1 MEKSRPSKRPIETV
15 HLNCYL
21 CGSSENVLVASG
33 VDREYYTTDDVFH
46 VVECVKCGLRFL
58 NPRPTVAEL
67 DTIYPPDYY
76 SYNMDSDPADLGL
89 ALQLRH
95 KVHGRRI
102 RSLLSHLDNRPQIDL
117 LDVGCGDGWM
127 LYLFKLADPKRIRT
141 FGVDINEK
149 VCAAARSRGHTVYCG
164 LFEDVQFDQQFDVI
178 NLSNVIEHVTDP
190 VGVVK
195 KAYASLRSGGILILE
210 TPNNQSWDAR
220 WFSDGAWGSYHIP
233 RHFTFFNPSTIQ
245 KLGATAGFDMVE
257 VRYTPAPTQWVWTL
271 HNVLLGR
278 APGIGR
284 RLAPIF
290 EPRDCFSSGL
300 KPLVLL
306 SSLAVFD
313 WLGLKI
319 TGQTSNMTVVFQ
331 KTGRAVSAGAPAQAD
346 NRVAA

>member
-102 RSLLSHLDNRPQIDL
+102 RSLLSHLDNRPQIDSWTSAAATA
-117 LDVGCGDGWM
+117 GCSICLSSPIPAHPH
-127 LYLFKLADPKRIRT
+127 LY
-141 FGVDINEK
+141 VDIIE
-149 VCAAARSRGHTVYCG
+149 CAAAGRAVTRFIAGYSRTSIRPAVRRH
-164 LFEDVQFDQQFDVI
+164 Q
-178 NLSNVIEHVTDP
+178 P
-190 VGVVK
+190 VERDRARHGPGRRRQEGIRP
-195 KAYASLRSGGILILE
+195 LRSGGILILKRPTTSRGMRGGSAMAPGARTTFRTIRSSTLDDTE
-210 TPNNQSWDAR
+210 ARRHGRLRHGGGEIYTGADAV
-220 WFSDGAWGSYHIP
+220 G
-233 RHFTFFNPSTIQ
+233 
-245 KLGATAGFDMVE
+245 L
-257 VRYTPAPTQWVWTL
+257 TL
-271 HNVLLGR
+271 HNVLLR
-278 APGIGR
+278 APTRPAIGADLR
-284 RLAPIF
+284 AAGLL
-290 EPRDCFSSGL
+290 SSGL

-306 SSLAVFD
+306 SSSLPSTGLASRSQD
-313 WLGLKI
+313 KHP
-319 TGQTSNMTVVFQ
+319 T
-331 KTGRAVSAGAPAQAD
+331 
-346 NRVAA
+346 